1 MFAPKTSIMDQ
12 AEYKPLYWLRFRR
25 MRISTDVGGTFT
37 DLIEYD
43 TDEAGRPVHF
53 VTHKVESTPPEFER
67 GVMNAVAAVDA
78 KETTFFVHGS
88 TVVINAL
95 LSRNGAKTGLL
106 TTRGF
111 RDVLEIARGDR
122 PDLYNFYFRKPPPF
136 IPRYRRREISERTD
150 AQGQVLRPPE
160 LTELP
165 NIVDD
170 FRRDGVESIAVCFL
184 HAYTNSENEQ
194 TVVRELKRLW
204 PEISVLASSDICREW
219 REYERTSTVVLSA
232 FVHPVTFRYLDTLTK
247 GLQDKGFAI
256 TPHIMQSN
264 GGITTVDAAVRNPV
278 SMVESGPA
286 GGVLGAVALGEHL
299 GVHNLATVDIGG
311 TTAKCSLIPDLVP
324 KITTDYYI
332 ERTAITPGY
341 PIKTPVIEIVEIG
354 SGGGS
359 IAFLDDGSK
368 LHVGPESAGAQ
379 PGPAVYGRG
388 GTEPTTTDAHILT
401 RRIDANN
408 LLGGRISADLDA
420 VNQAFA
426 PLSEKLQLPIP
437 DIARGILRLANTD
450 MANALKLVSVNKGY
464 DPRDFTLVAY
474 GGGGALH
481 AVALGEALCFA
492 KVIVPSH
499 PAVFSAWGMLVA
511 DWRRDFLRTFI
522 TELSPL
528 TATSVTAGFEQL
540 KEHALTTVGRHEH
553 DSRLTVECY
562 GDLRYQGQEHT
573 VKIPFSSTLAENL
586 ERFHDA
592 HSRAYSFKLDR
603 QVELVTMHV
612 TIRRHTH
619 QTRLQELPCPG
630 KTLEQA
636 QKGTRVVDFDEDGC
650 HETNIYD
657 RAVLE
662 PDMCVNGPA
671 VIEEEASTCLLP
683 PGRSATVDTFGNLH
697 LTIYS

>member
-1 MFAPKTSIMDQ
+1 MDPV
-12 AEYKPLYWLRFRR
+12 EYKPLYWLRLRR
-25 MRISTDVGGTFT
+25 MRIATDVGGTFT

-53 VTHKVESTPPEFER
+53 VTHKVDSTPPEFER
-67 GVMNAVAAVDA
+67 GVMDAVAAVDA
-78 KETTFFVHGS
+78 KQATFFVHGS

-95 LSRNGAKTGLL
+95 LSRNGAKTGLV

-136 IPRYRRREISERTD
+136 IPRYRRREISERMD
-150 AQGQVLRPPE
+150 AQGGVLRPPE

-165 NIVDD
+165 NIVED
-170 FRRDGVESIAVCFL
+170 FRRDGVESIAICFL
-184 HAYTNSENEQ
+184 HAYANSENEQ
-194 TVVRELKRLW
+194 AVARELMRLW
-204 PEISVLASSDICREW
+204 PEVSVLASSDICREW
-219 REYERTSTVVLSA
+219 REYERTSTAVLSA
-232 FVHPVTFRYLDTLTK
+232 FVYPVTFRYLDTLAR
-247 GLQDKGFAI
+247 GLRKKGFAI

-264 GGITTVDAAVRNPV
+264 GGITTIETAARNPV

-286 GGVLGAVALGEHL
+286 GGVLGAVALGEQL
-299 GVHNLATVDIGG
+299 GERNLATVDIGG
-311 TTAKCSLIPDLVP
+311 TTAKCSLIPDLDP

-332 ERTAITPGY
+332 ERTPTNPGY

-359 IAFLDDGSK
+359 IAFLDDGAK
-368 LHVGPESAGAQ
+368 LHVGPKSAGAQ

-388 GTEPTTTDAHILT
+388 GTAPTTTDAHILT

-408 LLGGRISADLDA
+408 LLGGRISPDLDA
-420 VNQAFA
+420 VNAAFT
-426 PLSEKLQLPIP
+426 PLAEQLQLPIP
-437 DIARGILRLANTD
+437 NIARGILRLANTD

-464 DPRDFTLVAY
+464 DPRDFTLVAF

-481 AVALGEALCFA
+481 AVSLGEALRFA
-492 KVIVPSH
+492 KVIVPPH

-511 DWRRDFLRTFI
+511 DWRQDFLRTLI
-522 TELSPL
+522 TALSPS
-528 TATSVTAGFEQL
+528 TAASVADGFEQL
-540 KEHALTTVGRHEH
+540 KQHALTTVERYEDATGM
-553 DSRLTVECY
+553 TVECY
-562 GDLRYQGQEHT
+562 ADLRYQGQEHT
-573 VKIPFSSTLAENL
+573 VKIPFSSTIEDNL

-619 QTRLQELPCPG
+619 KTRLQELTCLG

-650 HETNIYD
+650 HKTNIYD
-657 RAVLE
+657 RGALE
-662 PDMCVNGPA
+662 PRMCVKGPA
-671 VIEEEASTCLLP
+671 IIEEEASTCLLP

-697 LTIYS
+697 LTIHS